1 MINTLAK
8 EIVNI
13 HTYNTNLYSSTE
25 EQVEQLIASYSRI
38 LLKAV
43 TETPN
48 HTLRYSNL
56 VVSKTRLITA
66 LNNPIH
72 KIVLYRKC
80 KELLQMNSLQEIL

>member
-1 MINTLAK
+1 MIDTLAK
-8 EIVNI
+8 EIINI
-13 HTYNTNLYSSTE
+13 HSYNPNLYRSTE
-25 EQVEQLIASYSRI
+25 HQVEQLIASYSRI
-38 LLKAV
+38 LLNAV

-56 VVSKTRLITA
+56 VLSKTRLTTA

-80 KELLQMNSLQEIL
+80 QELLQMNSLQEIL

>member
-1 MINTLAK
+1 MIDTLAK
-8 EIVNI
+8 EIINI
-13 HTYNTNLYSSTE
+13 HSYNPNHYRSTE
-25 EQVEQLIASYSRI
+25 HQVEQLIASYSRI

-43 TETPN
+43 TETPD

-56 VVSKTRLITA
+56 VLSRTRLTTA

-80 KELLQMNSLQEIL
+80 QELLQMNSLQEIL

>member
-8 EIVNI
+8 EIINI
-13 HTYNTNLYSSTE
+13 HSYNPNLYRSTE
-25 EQVEQLIASYSRI
+25 HQVEQLIASYSRI
-38 LLKAV
+38 LLNAV

-56 VVSKTRLITA
+56 VLSKTRLTTA

-80 KELLQMNSLQEIL
+80 QELLQMNSLQEIL

>member
-8 EIVNI
+8 EIINI
-13 HTYNTNLYSSTE
+13 HRYDPNLYSSTE
-25 EQVEQLIASYSRI
+25 HQVEQLIASYNRI
-38 LLKAV
+38 LLNALS
-43 TETPN
+43 ETPN

-56 VVSKTRLITA
+56 VLSKTRLTTA

-80 KELLQMNSLQEIL
+80 QELLKMNSLQEIL

>member
-1 MINTLAK
+1 MIDTLAK
-8 EIVNI
+8 EIINI
-13 HTYNTNLYSSTE
+13 HSYNPNLYRSTE
-25 EQVEQLIASYSRI
+25 HQVEQLIASYSRI
-38 LLKAV
+38 LLNAV

-56 VVSKTRLITA
+56 VLSRTRLTTA

-80 KELLQMNSLQEIL
+80 QELLQMNSLQEIL

>member
-1 MINTLAK
+1 MIDTLAK
-8 EIVNI
+8 EIINI
-13 HTYNTNLYSSTE
+13 HSYNPNLYRSTE
-25 EQVEQLIASYSRI
+25 HHVEQLIASYSRI
-38 LLKAV
+38 LLNAV

-56 VVSKTRLITA
+56 VLSRTRLTTA

-80 KELLQMNSLQEIL
+80 QELLQMNSLQEIL